1 MPVGLKHSEFFNNDF
16 MKTAKK
22 VRDHCIVDAITE
34 LLGVVVNRIPDAQA
48 YARQEPA
55 LIARLLEL
63 RRRLIEVDLGETIA
77 TACWARE

>member
-1 MPVGLKHSEFFNNDF
+1 MPVGLKHNEFFNNDF

-22 VRDHCIVDAITE
+22 VRHHCIVDAITK
-34 LLGVVVNRIPDAQA
+34 LLGVVVNRIPDAPA

-63 RRRLIEVDLGETIA
+63 RRRLIEVDLGEAIA
-77 TACWARE
+77 TACWARG